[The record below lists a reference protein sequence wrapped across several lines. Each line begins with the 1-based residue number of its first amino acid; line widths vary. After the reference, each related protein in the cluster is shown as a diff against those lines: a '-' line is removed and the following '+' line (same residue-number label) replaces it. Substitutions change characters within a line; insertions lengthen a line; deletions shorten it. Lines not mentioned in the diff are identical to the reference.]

1 MLNTKQTNDGIFFT
15 KAKEY
20 FHLAK
25 IFLNVRARLEY
36 IECYFVVSTNFIESW
51 PDMCAKT
58 VY

>member
-20 FHLAK
+20 FNLGK
-25 IFLNVRARLEY
+25 IFLNVRARLKY
-36 IECYFVVSTNFIESW
+36 IECYFVVSTNFIENW